1 MHGSA
6 TVSNPQGYL
15 VVYGVKDWSDS
26 VDPRI
31 YDDSDDAM
39 FEDKNGDMQ
48 MQVDLDLNNN
58 NILNASNLFQPDVNG
73 D

>member
-15 VVYGVKDWSDS
+15 VVKDWSDS
-26 VDPRI
+26 VDPRV
-31 YDDSDDAM
+31 YDDLNDAM
-39 FEDKNGDMQ
+39 FEYKNGNMQ
-48 MQVDLDLNNN
+48 MHVDNN
-58 NILNASNLFQPDVNG
+58 NILNVSNLFQPDVNG